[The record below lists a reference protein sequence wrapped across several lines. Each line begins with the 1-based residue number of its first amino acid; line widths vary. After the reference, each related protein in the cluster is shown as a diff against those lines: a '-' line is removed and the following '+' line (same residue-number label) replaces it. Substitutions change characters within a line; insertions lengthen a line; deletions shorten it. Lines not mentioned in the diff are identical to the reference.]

1 MKKILFVLVSLV
13 MSVSCFSQSFEQAK
27 YTQDSL
33 KNVRDSLIKI
43 IDDSIGYYKNKNVE
57 VPKYNFTH
65 FLLAYNELD
74 VDICGGCTPKFKIY
88 NMTKKT
94 IKYIHLQIRFY
105 NRVNDPVNDKI
116 HGSYVEKYNI
126 VGPID
131 YLKSIDVHSWDSKF
145 YNTTADHFV
154 ITSMTIQYMDKSSI
168 TFNKAQIKK
177 REIDYSYF
185 DDITY
190 GKYDKKIVELEN
202 KKQQITKYYN
212 NLLNTILSANNQFEH
227 NSCASSAE
235 FPGGYVALMKYI
247 STHIIYPIAASNY
260 NIQGKVIAQFV
271 IEKDGKVGDV
281 KIIRSVSPEIDAEA
295 IRVLKTLPNF
305 IPAKNENGK
314 LIRSQYVIPITFK
327 I

>member
-1 MKKILFVLVSLV
+1 
-13 MSVSCFSQSFEQAK
+13 
-27 YTQDSL
+27 
-33 KNVRDSLIKI
+33 
-43 IDDSIGYYKNKNVE
+43 
-57 VPKYNFTH
+57 
-65 FLLAYNELD
+65 
-74 VDICGGCTPKFKIY
+74 
-88 NMTKKT
+88 
-94 IKYIHLQIRFY
+94 
-105 NRVNDPVNDKI
+105 
-116 HGSYVEKYNI
+116 
-126 VGPID
+126 
-131 YLKSIDVHSWDSKF
+131 
-145 YNTTADHFV
+145 
-154 ITSMTIQYMDKSSI
+154 MDKSSI

-212 NLLNTILSANNQFEH
+212 NLLNTISSANKQLEH
-227 NSCASSAE
+227 NSCVDNAE
-235 FPGGYVALMKYI
+235 FPGGYAALMKYI
-247 STHIIYPIAASNY
+247 FTHIIYPTAASNDG
-260 NIQGKVIAQFV
+260 IQGKVIAQFI

-281 KIIRSVSPEIDAEA
+281 KIIKSVSPEIDAEV